1 MSAPPAERLTD
12 RQRRFVAEY
21 LASGGNAAEAAR
33 KAGYA
38 ERGAAVQGHR
48 LLTNANVRRA
58 VAARLRSIET
68 RAEVTAERV
77 LRELAR
83 VAFADITDLVTVRDG
98 RVTVADTDQLTPD
111 QSAAVAEISIRGGRA
126 DVDEP
131 ADAAAEA
138 VPRRPP
144 APPTPAGGGPGAKSR
159 SGGGGADVDEPA
171 DADAEAVPRRPPA
184 PTIRVRMHPKLHAL
198 ALLARHADLSAALAG
213 SMRDVTPPKPAGMS
227 PETKQRVSELLGIDV
242 DLITGKAAPG
252 G

>member
-1 MSAPPAERLTD
+1 
-12 RQRRFVAEY
+12 
-21 LASGGNAAEAAR
+21 
-33 KAGYA
+33 
-38 ERGAAVQGHR
+38 
-48 LLTNANVRRA
+48 
-58 VAARLRSIET
+58 
-68 RAEVTAERV
+68 VTAERV

-111 QSAAVAEISIRGGRA
+111 QSAAVAEISIRGGR
-126 DVDEP
+126 
-131 ADAAAEA
+131 
-138 VPRRPP
+138 
-144 APPTPAGGGPGAKSR
+144 
-159 SGGGGADVDEPA
+159 ADVDEPA